1 MGLEADGLLWVTWQ
15 VHPDAGPD
23 MGTTNGASSS
33 NDSFNE
39 TRPSNLDSRPSNLDS
54 LPGSHSLTRL
64 DRGLSPPA
72 CVSFRLLEHGTHLTP
87 LS

>member
-1 MGLEADGLLWVTWQ
+1 MACYGVTWQ
-15 VHPDAGPD
+15 VHPDAGLD

-72 CVSFRLLEHGTHLTP
+72 GPPDCVGFRLLEHGTHLTP